1 MTLHSAKGLEFP
13 VVFLPGM
20 DEGIFPGVRSL
31 MEESRLE
38 EERRLCYVAITRA
51 KKELYLCN
59 AHMRT
64 MYGQMKPYAASRFL
78 EEIPSDL
85 IDHVGSDR
93 KQETIKSAGR
103 WHNESRSRYALS
115 DSAVVNKPKKAG
127 TKARYDWKVGD
138 TAVHNLWGKGKVVSV
153 MGKDKNMM
161 IKVDFQGKVR
171 QLMVTFAPI
180 RKEE

>member
-1 MTLHSAKGLEFP
+1 
-13 VVFLPGM
+13 
-20 DEGIFPGVRSL
+20 
-31 MEESRLE
+31 
-38 EERRLCYVAITRA
+38 
-51 KKELYLCN
+51 
-59 AHMRT
+59 
-64 MYGQMKPYAASRFL
+64 MKPYAASRFL

-138 TAVHNLWGKGKVVSV
+138 TAVHNLWGKGKVVAV